1 MGEKAGA
8 ICCFKDKKTLKLWL
22 PFIFMGILIVAALSI
37 CFGVHFGNGRHKI
50 TLDKKSIQYRFPNTN
65 FDECCNTRAKREDY
79 LGACSKLF
87 EKNENDDIKCVK
99 VTKGSAIVTFEST
112 KPKFEDRVEKAFQK
126 NEPILIN
133 GNSTEGGYL
142 YVKDSNED
150 KLHRQIQDAKK
161 ERDDAQAD
169 LKDERKANGLLKSK
183 VEDLT
188 QNNTTLITDN
198 ADLTQRNET
207 LNTKIEDKDED
218 IKEKEKT
225 IRDLNDSLEGSVD
238 KKDL

>member
-150 KLHRQIQDAKK
+150 KLNRKIQDVTKACN
-161 ERDDAQAD
+161 EAQAE
-169 LKDERKANGLLKSK
+169 LKDERKAN
-183 VEDLT
+183 EDLT
-188 QNNTTLITDN
+188 RRNGTLNTEI

-207 LNTKIEDKDED
+207 LNTKIEEKDED
-218 IKEKEKT
+218 IKEKDKT
-225 IRDLNDSLEGSVD
+225 IRDLNDSLEESVD
-238 KKDL
+238 KKDLAE